1 MDPARYLPLLLGAA
15 WLVPLAS
22 FLIIWVGYSLPQ
34 MVGKR
39 VSYRTSTLGGYVAT
53 GAIVLSVL
61 LSFFALFGVWLPNH
75 PLTTVPHGQEHDDG
89 QHAVEAS
96 HAAISAPQNSSFR
109 LVQLET

>member
-1 MDPARYLPLLLGAA
+1 MDPTRYLPLLLGVA

-34 MVGKR
+34 MAGKR
-39 VSYRTSTLGGYVAT
+39 VSYRTSALGGYVAT

-75 PLTTVPHGQEHDDG
+75 PLADATHHGQEHDVG
-89 QHAVEAS
+89 QHAAETES
-96 HAAISAPQNSSFR
+96 HDAEEHANN
-109 LVQLET
+109 